1 MNSPFRD
8 MDLIVQTFDDA
19 INKLGMIKM
28 TKPIFEVEIIGSHH
42 HVKKDGERVATYDDL
57 LRSDALTKAYEVK
70 KELEEL
76 EEIMDFCVEN
86 AIKEELEKDD
96 E

>member
-1 MNSPFRD
+1 MSSPFRD
-8 MDLIVQTFDDA
+8 MDLIVKTMDDA
-19 INKLGMIKM
+19 INKLGNIM
-28 TKPIFEVEIIGSHH
+28 TKPIIEVEADRPHYY
-42 HVKKDGERVATYDDL
+42 VKKDGKEVARFNDI
-57 LRSDALTKAYEVK
+57 LRPDALTKAYEVK